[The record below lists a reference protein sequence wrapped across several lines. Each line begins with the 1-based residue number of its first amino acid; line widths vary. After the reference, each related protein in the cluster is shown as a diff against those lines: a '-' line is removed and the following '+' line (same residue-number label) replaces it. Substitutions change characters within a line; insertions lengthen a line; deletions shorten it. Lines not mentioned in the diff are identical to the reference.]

1 MRNVIV
7 SVLAVLLVVAMA
19 GCKRPR
25 KAVSIPS
32 SGPGAAGEGFGE
44 GIPLSAMPESM
55 IFGEITDPEMKA
67 IFEDI
72 HFDYNDST
80 VKESERPIIENIG
93 AWLKENP
100 DVVIQVE
107 GHCDERGSNEY
118 NLALGERRS
127 LGVRGYLVTL
137 GVGPER
143 IYTIS
148 YGEERPV
155 GTGHDE
161 SAWWQNRRGHFMV
174 APR

>member
-1 MRNVIV
+1 MRNFIV
-7 SVLAVLLVVAMA
+7 SVLTVVLVVAVA
-19 GCKRPR
+19 GCKKPT

-32 SGPGAAGEGFGE
+32 SGPGATGWGEG
-44 GIPLSAMPESM
+44 GIPLSAMPESI

-72 HFDYNDST
+72 HFDYDDSGI
-80 VKESERPIIENIG
+80 KDSERPILENISV
-93 AWLKENP
+93 WLKDSP

-127 LGVRGYLVTL
+127 LGVRGYIVDL
-137 GVGPER
+137 GVSPDR

-148 YGEERPV
+148 YGEEQPV
-155 GTGHDE
+155 DPGHDE
-161 SAWWQNRRGHFMV
+161 SAWWQNRRAHFMV
-174 APR
+174 APK